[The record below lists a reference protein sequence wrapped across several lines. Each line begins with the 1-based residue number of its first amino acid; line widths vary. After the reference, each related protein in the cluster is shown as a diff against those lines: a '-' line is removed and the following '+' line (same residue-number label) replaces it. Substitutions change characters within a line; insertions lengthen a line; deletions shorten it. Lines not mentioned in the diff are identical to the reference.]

1 MASSPRMSPRTVRV
15 RMRRDCHPNVFKAA
29 FGATTPPTAAPAR
42 RLGPR
47 PSPLRAARTRRRDE
61 EDSKQFKQ
69 KIVASAPPGYIR
81 DVCRVLEMRPIHNRT
96 LDIADADGDGQID
109 TNWKDAEN
117 HDRHFCT
124 APVLSPPGRAAFSQ
138 ALFPG
143 AEKLYVVQNP
153 HRKLVRLDL
162 GIPHSPA
169 WTPVSPRDRRK
180 RISAPPGLI
189 DIAPTGKNK
198 GHTGHMKILTD
209 IVMSKQRTRIER
221 CRKYKPFRTMFGIGG
236 EAARSHPSHFQG
248 LRAIE
253 TRTKIAKSPTH
264 SQQWIGPPRHTI
276 DKFYSAHWN
285 SFLDK

>member
-1 MASSPRMSPRTVRV
+1 
-15 RMRRDCHPNVFKAA
+15 
-29 FGATTPPTAAPAR
+29 
-42 RLGPR
+42 
-47 PSPLRAARTRRRDE
+47 
-61 EDSKQFKQ
+61 
-69 KIVASAPPGYIR
+69 
-81 DVCRVLEMRPIHNRT
+81 MRPIHNRT